1 MEVNEKNRFRFILLT
16 SCAIHFSF
24 ILLFPALGISPKL
37 LPEYLEVYL
46 VKLPPKQ
53 IKKPLES
60 KAITPAK
67 KVEKLKVTLEPKK
80 IAPEAEK
87 GTKTVVPEAEKGTKT
102 VVLEVSPVKISLP
115 PAQKLPVIPPQV
127 SEPEAP
133 LIPQSL
139 QPTFGEGIG
148 PLPRLQKERDIEQGG
163 RLLPP
168 GERIAKGEE
177 GSPEEFGFPP
187 KAVSPVKEGISYG
200 GEGEELREEGVG
212 IRGPIKGRK
221 LERWIENPDYPEW
234 AQKQGIEGKV
244 EVKCWVLPSGI
255 VRNVETVLTS
265 GWLELDKCAEQALMK
280 WKFGPIKEEEIQW
293 GIVPFEFELE

>member
-1 MEVNEKNRFRFILLT
+1 MEVNEKNRFRFILLA

-24 ILLFPALGISPKL
+24 ILLFPTLGISPKL

-46 VKLPPKQ
+46 VKLSPKQ

-87 GTKTVVPEAEKGTKT
+87 GTKTVVPE
-102 VVLEVSPVKISLP
+102 VSPVKISLP

-127 SEPEAP
+127 SEIEAP
-133 LIPQSL
+133 LVPQDL
-139 QPTFGEGIG
+139 HPTFGEGIS
-148 PLPRLQKERDIEQGG
+148 PLPRLQKEREIEQGE

-187 KAVSPVKEGISYG
+187 KAISPVKEGISYG

-212 IRGPIKGRK
+212 IRGPIKDRE
-221 LERWIENPDYPEW
+221 LERWIEPKYPAW

-244 EVKCWVLPSGI
+244 EVKCLVLPSGV
-255 VRNVETVLTS
+255 VRSVETVLSS
-265 GWLELDKCAEQALMK
+265 GWPGLDEYACQVLMK

>member
-1 MEVNEKNRFRFILLT
+1 VNEKNRFRFILLA

-60 KAITPAK
+60 KVITPAK

-80 IAPEAEK
+80 IVPEVEK
-87 GTKTVVPEAEKGTKT
+87 GTKTVVPEAKKGTKT

-115 PAQKLPVIPPQV
+115 PAQKLPVLPPPV
-127 SEPEAP
+127 SEIEAP
-133 LIPQSL
+133 LVPQSL

-148 PLPRLQKERDIEQGG
+148 PLPRLQKERDIEQGE

-212 IRGPIKGRK
+212 IRGPIKGRE
-221 LERWIENPDYPEW
+221 LERWIEPEYPAW
-234 AQKQGIEGKV
+234 AEEQGIEGEG
-244 EVKCWVLPSGI
+244 EVRCWVLPSGV
-255 VRNVETVLTS
+255 VRSVETVLSS
-265 GWLELDKCAEQALMK
+265 GWPELDEYACQVLMK

>member
-1 MEVNEKNRFRFILLT
+1 MEVNEKNRFRFILLA

-46 VKLPPKQ
+46 VKLSPKQ

-80 IAPEAEK
+80 VA
-87 GTKTVVPEAEKGTKT
+87 PEAEKGTKT

-115 PAQKLPVIPPQV
+115 PAQKLPVLPPQV
-127 SEPEAP
+127 SEIEAP
-133 LIPQSL
+133 LVPQSL
-139 QPTFGEGIG
+139 EPTFGEGIG
-148 PLPRLQKERDIEQGG
+148 PLPRLQKERDIGQGE

-187 KAVSPVKEGISYG
+187 KAISPVKEGISYG
-200 GEGEELREEGVG
+200 GEGEAEGQVEIR

-221 LERWIENPDYPEW
+221 FERPLELSYPAW
-234 AQKQGIEGKV
+234 AEEQGIEGEV
-244 EVKCWVLPSGI
+244 EIKFRVSPDGI
-255 VRNVETVLTS
+255 VIGAENERTS
-265 GWLELDKCAEQALMK
+265 GWPELDEYVEQALMK
-280 WKFGPIKEEEIQW
+280 CKFTPIKGEEIQW
-293 GIVPFEFELE
+293 SIVTVEFKFGLE

>member
-1 MEVNEKNRFRFILLT
+1 MEVDEKNRFRFILLA

-24 ILLFPALGISPKL
+24 ILLFPTLGISPKL
-37 LPEYLEVYL
+37 LPEYLEIYL
-46 VKLPPKQ
+46 VKLSPKQ

-60 KAITPAK
+60 KVITPAK
-67 KVEKLKVTLEPKK
+67 KVEELKVTLEPKK
-80 IAPEAEK
+80 IAPEVKKE
-87 GTKTVVPEAEKGTKT
+87 TKT

-115 PAQKLPVIPPQV
+115 PAQKLPVLPPQV
-127 SEPEAP
+127 SEIEAP
-133 LIPQSL
+133 LVPQSL
-139 QPTFGEGIG
+139 EPTFGEGIG
-148 PLPRLQKERDIEQGG
+148 PLPRLQKERDIEQGE

-212 IRGPIKGRK
+212 IRGPIKWRE
-221 LERWIENPDYPEW
+221 LERRIEPDYPEW

-244 EVKCWVLPSGI
+244 EVRCLVLPSGV
-255 VRNVETVLTS
+255 VRSVETVLSS

-293 GIVPFEFELE
+293 GIVPFEFEFEKK